1 MEFALNDTQK
11 MFKNTAQKVFKETC
25 TISNLRKMEEAG
37 GGHSPELYKQMA
49 ELGFLGLIIPEE
61 YGGVGGNLL
70 DLALVVEEAGWA
82 ALSGPFYSTI
92 SYGIIPLLQY
102 GSEEQKSELLPK
114 IASGEVIVTSAFS
127 EADVHYD
134 LQYVSTEA
142 VNNQKDEYIISGTK
156 LFVAHADIANYFL
169 VLARTGKD
177 KAAKDGLSLFLVDS
191 NQPGVQISPMPSI
204 GSDALFEVNF
214 SGVSVDESAMLAS
227 IGQGLDAAQT
237 INLNATALQ
246 AIEMSGIL
254 QRAVDVTADYVKERR
269 QFGRAIGTFQAVQHR
284 LSDMLTIVEGGR
296 LVAYQAI
303 WKLNEGINAEKE
315 VATAKAYLCKE
326 GQNVLVG
333 AHQLHGGMGI
343 DLDYPLQY
351 CFRRFKSKQVDLGS
365 ASIHIETIAKSLSG
379 TVKEKTLV

>member
-1 MEFALNDTQK
+1 MEFALNETQK

-25 TISNLRKMEEAG
+25 TITNLREMEEAG
-37 GGHSPELYKQMA
+37 GGHSPELYKQIA
-49 ELGFLGLIIPEE
+49 DLGFLGLIIPEE
-61 YGGVGGNLL
+61 YGGVGGDLL

-82 ALSGPFYSTI
+82 ALSGPFFSAI

-102 GSEEQKSELLPK
+102 GSEKQKSELLPK

-134 LQYVSTEA
+134 LQHTATEA
-142 VNNQKDEYIISGTK
+142 VKDRKEGYSLSGTK

-169 VLARTGKD
+169 VLARTD
-177 KAAKDGLSLFLVDS
+177 KEKAKDGLSLFLVDS
-191 NQPGVQISPMPSI
+191 RAPGVQISSMPSI
-204 GSDALFEVNF
+204 GSDALFEVKF
-214 SGVSVDESAMLAS
+214 DEVRVDKSAMLAS
-227 IGQGLDAAQT
+227 NGQGLDAAQN
-237 INLNATALQ
+237 IVQYATALQ
-246 AIEMSGIL
+246 TIEMSGLL
-254 QRAVDVTADYVKERR
+254 QRAVDVTSDYVKERK
-269 QFGRAIGTFQAVQHR
+269 QFGRAIGTFQSVQHR
-284 LSDMLTIVEGGR
+284 LSDMLTVVEGGR
-296 LVAYQAI
+296 LIAYHAI
-303 WKLNEGINAEKE
+303 WKLNEGMSAEKE

-365 ASIHIETIAKSLSG
+365 ASIHMETIAKHLPDRLR
-379 TVKEKTLV
+379 EKTLV